1 MPANLTPQYLEA
13 DKRFREAKDLEE
25 KVSALRDMMAL
36 IPKHKGT
43 DKLRA
48 DLRRKLSKLLEESQ
62 KRPKKG
68 GRIYDHIPREGVAQ
82 IVLLGLPNSGKS
94 SFINFFTNA
103 RSSVAD
109 YPFSTTTPAIG
120 MLDFEDIQM
129 QIIDLPPLW
138 ENTESWTYNIIRN
151 CDLAIIIVDGTSISP
166 KEDYLTISDY
176 LLKAK
181 IELSPE
187 KVDKDD
193 MQSIRTIPAIIVL
206 SKCDFPEDTD
216 KAREL
221 NAFLDNKWEIKPFS
235 IINPYDLDSLKKDIF
250 LNLNLIRVY
259 TKKPG
264 YPADIDRPYVLPK
277 GSSLQGVA
285 SAIHK
290 DLSKAFKFA
299 RVWSK
304 DGSLRGMAAEK
315 NYLVKDSDILEF
327 HR

>member
-25 KVSALRDMMAL
+25 KISALRDMMAL

-48 DLRRKLSKLLEESQ
+48 DLRRKLSKLLEEPH

-68 GRIYDHIPREGVAQ
+68 GRAYDHIPREGIAQ
-82 IVLLGLPNSGKS
+82 IALLGLPNSGKS
-94 SFINFFTNA
+94 SFINYVTKA
-103 RSSVAD
+103 RTQVAD

-120 MLDFEDIQM
+120 MLDYEDVQI

-138 ENTESWTYNIIRN
+138 EKTESWVYNIVRN
-151 CDLAIIIVDGTSISP
+151 CDLAIIILDSTSISP
-166 KEDYLTISDY
+166 GEDYLAISDY

-181 IELSPE
+181 IALSPVKIGE
-187 KVDKDD
+187 DE
-193 MQSIRTIPAIIVL
+193 MQSIRTVPAIIVL
-206 SKCDFPEDTD
+206 SKCDFPEDTG
-216 KAREL
+216 KAGEL
-221 NAFLDNKWEIKPFS
+221 KDLLGDNWVVTLFS
-235 IINPYDLDSLKKDIF
+235 IINPHNLDLLKREIF
-250 LNLNLIRVY
+250 INLNLIRVY

-264 YPADIDRPYVLPK
+264 YPPDLDRPYVLPK
-277 GSSLQGVA
+277 GSTLQDVA

-304 DGSLRGMAAEK
+304 DGSLKGMAAEK